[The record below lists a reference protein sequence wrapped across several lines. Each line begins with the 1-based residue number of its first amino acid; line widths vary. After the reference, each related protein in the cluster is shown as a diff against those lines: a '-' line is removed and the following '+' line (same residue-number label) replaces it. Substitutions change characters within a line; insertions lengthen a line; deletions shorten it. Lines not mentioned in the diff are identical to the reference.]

1 MDFKTESTDI
11 TERKKQLINAVKAGN
26 IDEVRQKLKGL
37 PSSLDI
43 DNIYESS
50 YYNYCKGKPLLFLA
64 CCSSDSKEILKLL
77 FQRGGNL
84 RINNFEG
91 LNLFQYACMYGNIE
105 SVKCIIG
112 ACQDFSFLHEKS
124 DDDKDALACV
134 TESFRRRK
142 RKIEDTRNFIQIL
155 QELGKFDIN
164 RYRRDGLTELLNAVI
179 QKDVQLAEILCS
191 VGADV
196 NIGYHRSYKAL
207 QWVCEKGGAV
217 EMIQLLLDH
226 GANINETWRHC
237 QRPIHIALKHGLS
250 PQARVLLKAGANIS
264 GQIFLQNLKYQTIS
278 TFCLAARSCP
288 DLIPDFLMRGANPNE
303 YHPTTGLHVLGF
315 ALKKN
320 ANRKIIAS
328 LIRAGA
334 NTDNVG
340 LGKSAIKSC
349 KTLDQMLAFVDC
361 GFTLEQ
367 IENELKENLLRRTLL
382 DYSYGEEHVED
393 TILFLISNGAKLE
406 GEASREN
413 SNLILCL
420 KKRLFQ
426 ATESLIEHGVNVNHI
441 GENGETALHIAC
453 QNIGDRDVLRI
464 LLKLLDAGSL
474 VDSKND
480 QGLTPLLL
488 TLKERKYR
496 HSDEIFSKIVHCLI
510 DHGADKHARFP
521 GTQEST
527 LCHAIDCRDLE
538 TAKCLIKAGYNVNTR
553 EEDGDLPIFRCVP
566 FDFSMASDFFSL
578 LLEAGT
584 DPNALD
590 GKGTPLLERLFQ
602 LLCNS
607 EKSTRL
613 FSYSK
618 ASEDVIRRNFT
629 LLLHY
634 KANPNTAKEGR
645 DSLLFKAIEYEK
657 EDLVE
662 VLIEAGANISHFGN
676 NKKTALDCCCHLKE
690 SEINAV
696 NSSGLKMT
704 DKGRRLVDILIDAG
718 FPLDLANS
726 EGQYPLDLVIQF
738 INTDVQIKHML
749 SKGADPNM
757 YDKREDSPLLRS
769 VYRSPVITLAL
780 LQAGADVTVKSMDG
794 RTFYDLFME
803 RVFFDTSL
811 SFLGEEFASEF
822 TCITETSP
830 DMVIL
835 KIRKIPPGPTLK
847 RIKKF
852 FKNLKVSC
860 EESAFNNQELTVA
873 FHDNL
878 TGWTTLQMLN
888 QFPLNYKVQM
898 LRENGKLSV
907 WMSIK
912 EKLDHQRWIERVEDE
927 ASRLSQIEQ
936 SNSASDVIKSLISKG
951 TNDFNSQTSNGVL
964 PLCVAVRL
972 GCLSLVQFML
982 EKEVNPNSM
991 DGMEETPLYLSLK
1004 SGQMDTSKLLLDAKA
1019 DVNYPGNTSEVNV
1032 SRTESLLSRVLDK
1045 RLFLSSMEQRI
1056 LLTEILIKYGADVNI
1071 CREGENS
1078 PLIKAVQFQSNELV
1092 DILLKKGSHVNH
1104 PGRDMATPLH
1114 LCCISKRDENDD
1126 STRSSDERNSR
1137 IFKKLMES
1145 GASVNHQDCEGNTP
1159 VHVAIIKRRSYKTL
1173 EMIHGDFEVNAKN
1186 VKGVTCLM
1194 LAAEWEEWKKWDTE
1208 ISQDVEALTQKGAEV
1223 NLTDEKGHT
1232 VVAEKERWLPEISK
1246 DVVDALMQK
1255 GADVNLKDKE
1265 GNSVLHYLVCKGPV
1279 ESFLDIFLNSG
1290 ANIKDCNNDG
1300 LSPLNKMVKDRR
1312 KLSKE
1317 DIQYIISNGADPNN
1331 CPSGCKSPLIYALL
1345 RGETIIAETLVAAG
1359 AQVNY
1364 MTESGQ
1370 TALNVALRYLSRSRK
1385 TIFSK
1390 KCKQDTVVDWLL
1402 DIGADTNMLTPKMQS
1417 PICILMKSQF
1427 TRTTVSI
1434 LSNLLRHNANPNLG
1448 LDNPLCSAAAISIE
1462 AVRLLLNAHVDVN
1475 KPDIDGNTALV
1486 NCLESSV
1493 EDKLDIVEDL
1503 IENKAD
1509 VNSIGKSGRYPIESA
1524 LEHRRLYE
1532 TPVRV
1537 GFARTYRKYSDTE
1550 KLISA
1555 LLNAGANLNLRK
1567 SGEDSPLHLAVC
1579 LNCPEIVRLLISNG
1593 ADVNSIGVENQ
1604 TPLHRYVDHICKEN
1618 DLMRNEQVT
1627 STYFHTLGR
1636 YEKSTEE
1643 VEDGIIDILIA
1654 NKANP
1659 NTMDVNGKT
1668 PLILTLDSNIEYF
1681 RKLLEAGGDPLLK
1694 ENNLYEKCAEID
1706 DLRFLNALLEVKG
1719 SDHVC
1724 NTLFSK
1730 VWNKL
1735 RTPQIN
1741 GESRKILGNVFS
1753 LMLTSSQTIDVNMKN
1768 QFGNIPLIFFCRE
1781 NEVNVVEK
1789 LLQRGVSINSMDDHG
1804 FTAMHAL
1811 FHSPQGSK
1819 DKIKILSL
1827 LLEKKADVNLKD
1839 KSGESLFQKS
1849 YDHYTNNIYRHNYYQ
1864 WLGSFIKN
1872 LIIAGAEYEEGSLT
1886 TLLPLASER
1895 QQFDLMTILIQHGAD
1910 LTVTRNG
1917 AGVMHMCWSNYT
1929 RRDLGIHWY
1938 MHVLPRLTTNADA
1951 SKEDCLGCI
1960 EMFKQHGG
1968 LLTGV
1973 DREGN
1978 TPLLAFLTSS
1988 LFSKGVQ
1995 VEIEDAIISALACD
2009 KITVKHKNPKNSKRS
2024 AIHIAASKGRLSSIK
2039 ILVSKGADL
2048 CDVDECNNNCFHV
2061 HLSSDSLKVS
2071 TEILEYLVSNGVSVN
2086 QINTSG
2092 QTPLFLLV
2100 TRKEES
2106 PQQNNAIEYLLKN
2119 GADPNLHSYNCNA
2132 LAHAIQMKKEKT
2144 TFLLLKNGAKVNEIG
2159 KEATALHVLF
2169 KNHETYC
2176 RPHDG
2181 TFEKLLCGILSKG
2194 VCVNAKDYEG
2204 NTVLHLAVNVI
2215 DKLHDAENL
2224 ILKLLKN
2231 GCNINAVDNAEMTP
2245 LGRICQKGHR
2255 TSPKAANFG
2264 ICFLSN
2270 GADPNIDS
2278 ALYWSLQKMT
2288 YNQQTIHSSWKTMIM
2303 QIIERTACCN
2313 MHKKDVPC
2321 IVLAIKLGDVDIVK
2335 ALIERGANIHET
2347 DRYKSSC
2354 LLIACDLEVKERN
2367 EITGLLLHHGS
2378 SINNTNTFGMS
2389 PLSNIVEKITNSK
2402 EAIKITS
2409 ESTKMYVE
2417 TDLSLFNQLVCGG
2430 ADLTSSSYR
2439 ESPLVILTKEGYFGA
2454 ASTLVKCGYD
2464 FKKDRQFQNL
2474 NLEIQHLSTMEIE
2487 GISYQRIGY
2496 EKEKKEFLEL
2506 LKECQM
2512 NNILTLSSLCR
2523 NMLRKHLTT
2532 VGKGAEV
2539 ESKINKLLLPT
2550 KIKEFLAFRDTIQN
2564 MERMEVVAI
2573 ERNLRTSYYHV
2584 LNVLNDDR
2592 LYQSTYPR
2600 FHVYDDLDYY
2610 SEMYND
2616 SDDY

>member
-1 MDFKTESTDI
+1 MNMFEQTDNNMDFKTESTDI
-11 TERKKQLINAVKAGN
+11 TERKKQLINAVKEGN

-43 DNIYESS
+43 NNIYVSS

-64 CCSSDSKEILKLL
+64 CCASDSKEILKLL
-77 FQRGGNL
+77 LQCGGNL
-84 RINNFEG
+84 RINKFEG

-105 SVKCIIG
+105 SVKCIIS

-134 TESFRRRK
+134 TESFRRGK
-142 RKIEDTRNFIQIL
+142 RKNEDTRNFIQIL
-155 QELGKFDIN
+155 QELGNYDIN
-164 RYRRDGLTELLNAVI
+164 RYRRDGLTELLSAVI
-179 QKDVQLAEILCS
+179 QEDVQLAEILCS

-196 NIGYHRSYKAL
+196 NIGYHQSYKAL
-207 QWVCEKGGAV
+207 QWVCEKGGFV

-237 QRPIHIALKHGLS
+237 QRPIHLALKHGLS
-250 PQARVLLKAGANIS
+250 RQASVLLKAGANIF
-264 GQIFLQNLKYQTIS
+264 GHIFLQNPKYQTIS
-278 TFCLAARSCP
+278 TFCLVARSCP
-288 DLIPDFLMRGANPNE
+288 DLIPDFLTRGANPNE

-315 ALKKN
+315 ALEKN
-320 ANRKIIAS
+320 ANRNIIAS

-349 KTLDQMLAFVDC
+349 KTIDQMLAFVDC
-361 GFTLEQ
+361 GFTVTQ
-367 IENELKENLLRRTLL
+367 IENESKENLLRRALL
-382 DYSYGEEHVED
+382 EDPYGTKYVEEK
-393 TILFLISNGAKLE
+393 ILFLISKGAKLE
-406 GEASREN
+406 GETSKEN

-420 KKRLFQ
+420 QRGLFQ

-441 GENGETALHIAC
+441 GEHGETALHKAC
-453 QNIGDRDVLRI
+453 QYIGDRDKNLPI
-464 LLKLLDAGSL
+464 ILKLLDAGSL
-474 VDSKND
+474 VDLKND

-488 TLKERKYR
+488 TLKESRYH
-496 HSDEIFSKIVHCLI
+496 HSDEIFSKVVHCLI
-510 DHGADKHARFP
+510 DHGADIHARFP
-521 GTQEST
+521 ETQKST
-527 LCHAIDCRDLE
+527 LCHAIDYRDLE
-538 TAKCLIKAGYNVNTR
+538 TAKCLIKAGYNVNTK

-590 GKGTPLLERLFQ
+590 GKETPLLERLFQ

-607 EKSTRL
+607 EKSKRL

-690 SEINAV
+690 SEINAK

-749 SKGADPNM
+749 SKGADPNL

-780 LQAGADVTVKSMDG
+780 LQAGADVTVKSLDG

-803 RVFFDTSL
+803 RVFFDNSL
-811 SFLGEEFASEF
+811 SFRGEEFAPEY
-822 TCITETSP
+822 TCITEASP
-830 DMVIL
+830 DMVTL
-835 KIRKIPPGPTLK
+835 KIMKIPPGTTLK
-847 RIKKF
+847 EIKKF
-852 FKNLKVSC
+852 FKNLKVLC
-860 EESAFNNQELTVA
+860 EESTLNKQEVTVV

-878 TGWTTLQMLN
+878 TCWTTLQMLN
-888 QFPLNYKVQM
+888 QFPLNYKVQVLM
-898 LRENGKLSV
+898 KNGKLSV

-912 EKLDHQRWIERVEDE
+912 GKLDHQRWIEPVADE
-927 ASRLSQIEQ
+927 AARFSQIEQ
-936 SNSASDVIKSLISKG
+936 SNSACDVIKSLISKG
-951 TNDFNSQTSNGVL
+951 TNDINSQTSNGVL

-972 GCLSLVQFML
+972 GCFSLVQFIL

-991 DGMEETPLYLSLK
+991 DGMEETPLYLSLI
-1004 SGQMDTSKLLLDAKA
+1004 SGQMDISKLLLDAKA
-1019 DVNYPGNTSEVNV
+1019 DVNYPGNTSEVNM

-1045 RLFLSSMEQRI
+1045 RSFLSSTEQRI
-1056 LLTEILIKYGADVNI
+1056 LLAEILIKYGADVNF

-1078 PLIKAVQFQSNELV
+1078 PLITAVQFQSNELV

-1104 PGRDMATPLH
+1104 PGKDMATPLH
-1114 LCCISKRDENDD
+1114 FCCMSKRDENDD
-1126 STRSSDERNSR
+1126 GTRSSDELNSN
-1137 IFKKLMES
+1137 IFKKLMEY
-1145 GASVNHQDCEGNTP
+1145 GASVNHQDCNGDTP
-1159 VHVAIIKRRSYKTL
+1159 VHIAIMERRSYKTL
-1173 EMIHGDFEVNAKN
+1173 EMIHRDFEVNAKN
-1186 VKGVTCLM
+1186 MEGVTCLM
-1194 LAAEWEEWKKWDTE
+1194 LAAEWEEWKEWDTE

-1223 NLTDEKGHT
+1223 NLKDEKGKYLL
-1232 VVAEKERWLPEISK
+1232 VGACEDSEEEERHPEISK
-1246 DVVDALMQK
+1246 DVVEALMQK
-1255 GADVNLKDKE
+1255 GADVNLKDEE

-1290 ANIKDCNNDG
+1290 GNINDSNNDG
-1300 LSPLNKMVKDRR
+1300 WSPLNKMVKERR

-1317 DIQYIISNGADPNN
+1317 EIQYMISKGADPNY
-1331 CPSGCKSPLIYALL
+1331 CPSGCISPLINALL
-1345 RGETIIAETLVAAG
+1345 RSETIIAETLVAAG

-1370 TALNVALRYLSRSRK
+1370 TALNVVLRYSSRSRK
-1385 TIFSK
+1385 NIFRK
-1390 KCKQDTVVDWLL
+1390 KCNQDTVVDWLL

-1417 PICILMKSQF
+1417 PICILMKSPF
-1427 TRTTVSI
+1427 TQNTVSI

-1448 LDNPLCSAAAISIE
+1448 LDNPLCSASTISAV
-1462 AVRLLLNAHVDVN
+1462 AVRLLVNAHVDVN

-1493 EDKLDIVEDL
+1493 EDKLDIVAYL
-1503 IENKAD
+1503 IQNKAD
-1509 VNSIGKSGRYPIESA
+1509 VNSFGKSGRYPIESV
-1524 LEHRRLYE
+1524 LEQSLLYQ
-1532 TPVRV
+1532 TQVLC
-1537 GFARTYRKYSDTE
+1537 GFARTYIKNPETE

-1555 LLNAGANLNLRK
+1555 LLNAGAKLNLRK

-1579 LNCPEIVRLLISNG
+1579 QNCPEIVRLLISNG

-1604 TPLHRYVDHICKEN
+1604 TPLHRYVDHISKEN
-1618 DLMRNEQVT
+1618 DLMRKEKGT
-1627 STYFHTLGR
+1627 STYFHILGR
-1636 YEKSTEE
+1636 YEKSTEKAE
-1643 VEDGIIDILIA
+1643 NGIIDILLA

-1659 NTMDVNGKT
+1659 NTMDVNGNT

-1681 RKLLEAGGDPLLK
+1681 KKLLEAGGDPLFK

-1706 DLRFLNALLEVKG
+1706 DLRFFNALLEVKG

-1724 NTLFSK
+1724 NILFSK
-1730 VWNKL
+1730 VWNNL
-1735 RTPQIN
+1735 DTYQIN
-1741 GESRKILGNVFS
+1741 GESKKVLGNVFS
-1753 LMLTSSQTIDVNMKN
+1753 LMLTSTQTIDVNMKN
-1768 QFGNIPLIFFCRE
+1768 QFGNIPLIFFCGE

-1789 LLQRGVSINSMDDHG
+1789 LLQRGVNINSMDDDG
-1804 FTAMHAL
+1804 YTAMHAL
-1811 FHSPQGSK
+1811 FHSPHESE

-1827 LLEKKADVNLKD
+1827 LLEKKADVNVKD

-1849 YDHYTNNIYRHNYYQ
+1849 YDHYTNNIYCHNYYQ

-1895 QQFDLMTILIQHGAD
+1895 QQFDLMTVLIQHGAD

-1917 AGVMHMCWSNYT
+1917 AGVMHMCWSTYT
-1929 RRDLGIHWY
+1929 QGDLGIYWY
-1938 MHVLPRLTTNADA
+1938 KHVLPRHRTNADA
-1951 SKEDCLGCI
+1951 SKKDCLDCI

-1973 DREGN
+1973 DKEGN

-1995 VEIEDAIISALACD
+1995 VETEDAILCALACD
-2009 KITVKHKNPKNSKRS
+2009 KITVKHKNSKNSKRS
-2024 AIHIAASKGRLSSIK
+2024 AIHIAASKGRLSSMK
-2039 ILVSKGADL
+2039 ILVNKGADL

-2061 HLSSDSLKVS
+2061 HLSSDSLMDS
-2071 TEILEYLVSNGVSVN
+2071 EEILEYLVSNGVSVN
-2086 QINTSG
+2086 QMNTSG

-2100 TRKEES
+2100 TRKGES

-2169 KNHETYC
+2169 KSHEKYC
-2176 RPHDG
+2176 QPHDG
-2181 TFEKLLCGILSKG
+2181 TFEKLFCGILSKG
-2194 VCVNAKDYEG
+2194 ACVNAKDFEG

-2215 DKLHDAENL
+2215 DKLHHAKNL

-2255 TSPKAANFG
+2255 TSPKAANLG

-2278 ALYWSLQKMT
+2278 ALHWSLQKMT

-2321 IVLAIKLGDVDIVK
+2321 IVLAIKLGDVDIVR

-2347 DRYKSSC
+2347 DGDKSSC
-2354 LLIACDLEVKERN
+2354 LLIACDLELKERN

-2378 SINNTNTFGMS
+2378 SINNTNRFGMS
-2389 PLSNIVEKITNSK
+2389 PLSKIVEKITNSK

-2409 ESTKMYVE
+2409 ENTKMYVE

-2430 ADLTSSSYR
+2430 ADLTSSR
-2439 ESPLVILTKEGYFGA
+2439 PIL
-2454 ASTLVKCGYD
+2454 
-2464 FKKDRQFQNL
+2464 Q
-2474 NLEIQHLSTMEIE
+2474 EIHP
-2487 GISYQRIGY
+2487 
-2496 EKEKKEFLEL
+2496 
-2506 LKECQM
+2506 
-2512 NNILTLSSLCR
+2512 
-2523 NMLRKHLTT
+2523 
-2532 VGKGAEV
+2532 VW
-2539 ESKINKLLLPT
+2539 P
-2550 KIKEFLAFRDTIQN
+2550 
-2564 MERMEVVAI
+2564 
-2573 ERNLRTSYYHV
+2573 
-2584 LNVLNDDR
+2584 
-2592 LYQSTYPR
+2592 
-2600 FHVYDDLDYY
+2600 
-2610 SEMYND
+2610 
-2616 SDDY
+2616 